1 MFMKRL
7 MQFVLYVLSAI
18 SAVCSAAPRSTADQL
33 LRVGAWNAVA
43 NIPMISKAP
52 EINGVFANG
61 EWDKA
66 AQISG
71 FSLLNGNYVT
81 NGTGFVRLMRD
92 KNFLYLAIRTTTP
105 NNDPGGS
112 LVANVLTR
120 DGKVF
125 QDDSLDL
132 MLVSDT
138 DTGKLY
144 HFIINSRDAVYDSK
158 VDFANGKKADVS
170 WNIRNL
176 KCRSHVDKGFWDMEL
191 AMPLSEIGTP
201 KSSFK
206 FNIGRNWS
214 SAGTS
219 LLNPSGAYFDVKRM
233 ITVRWRKDQ
242 GIMRQLDPGDV
253 GRGEWEL
260 ALEAD
265 NPTEKPLTLAVMLRH
280 NTYAKI
286 KGKSVTT
293 RHQDVVEKI
302 NIAPGRSGS
311 LKAEFSVDDNARYHY
326 SAVLFEP
333 STGRIH
339 ASRNFAGVRGNTER
353 HPLTCSFT
361 LKGVGSGDCRYY
373 PGYDK
378 AVLFFRPA
386 NKETV
391 KTAVILPDNSKVS
404 GIKEKGGFKFRFPVP
419 STAGKYDFT
428 LDVDGKT
435 YPKAFQLEKRFFSWL
450 GSKLGCDKIVLPP
463 FEPLKSSGAEV
474 KLLLSKLKLNGCGL
488 WDEFISENVSIL
500 ASPIQLEAVVNGKTE
515 HFSGIIADPVN
526 NHQGYDLIHSFI
538 AGTPSGLSISGKSRI
553 EYDGFQYLNFTLA
566 PPGKNKLERL
576 TLKITLK
583 NSEAPF
589 FHAISNFIRE
599 NPSGRIPA
607 GEGLVWEGS
616 KLPRRTALGQETL
629 HPQVVPYIYLGG
641 VSRGISCFVENTAG
655 FALDRKKSAVRII
668 RNKDKLILEWD
679 IINRPVNS
687 EKYRKFAFGLMPT
700 PVKKVDPAM
709 HQYTHD
715 TSALGAKTMKNF
727 TFIGGQLMGFSP
739 WKHDAFAGDWELF
752 RAACRAVRAGGKD
765 NMAKELDLWL
775 KKYEPALI
783 REMKQVPNAGEY
795 PMHYSRVRKNFRR
808 FQLDNP
814 ARRPALPYKYTDP
827 KLTWIFEDVPE
838 YFRAEWFNPA
848 PQSYFGA
855 RRITLTPSALDYMV
869 DALHKELLNGAHG
882 IYLDDMYLM
891 PDPNV
896 ETVAV
901 MDDEGVVHPAN
912 GILAMR
918 ELVKR
923 VAVLQH
929 KLNLYP
935 RLLQIHMTNALLIP
949 SFSLAT
955 STLGWENHYGDTP
968 LPTRFKVDDI
978 LATGTGLQLGT
989 ENCVLGGIKRK
1000 TYTPKEW
1007 KNGKYRW
1014 LTRTLIA
1021 LSLPFGAKFKAPV
1034 TPAGDAKFYF
1044 SVIGLA
1050 GEFGFWKPE
1059 CKFVPFWENAAAD
1072 LCVNDA
1078 EVLASSWRFPGRVL
1092 LVLGNLSGKEKVLK
1106 LSVNASNLALKDG
1119 FKIINAETRNMENA
1133 QKIVLPPYDFKL
1145 LVLE

>member
-1 MFMKRL
+1 MKRL
-7 MQFVLYVLSAI
+7 ITFAAYVLFLGTTI
-18 SAVCSAAPRSTADQL
+18 CHAAPRTASEQL
-33 LRVGAWNAVA
+33 LRVGAWNAAA
-43 NIPMISKAP
+43 NIPVISKAP
-52 EINGVFANG
+52 DIDGGFADG
-61 EWDKA
+61 EWDNA

-71 FSLLNGNYVT
+71 FSLLNGNCIT
-81 NGTGFVRLMRD
+81 NGTGHLRLMRD
-92 KNFLYLAIRTTTP
+92 KDFIYFAIRTTTP

-112 LVANVLTR
+112 LVANIQTR

-125 QDDSLDL
+125 LDDSLDL
-132 MLVSDT
+132 MLVSDK
-138 DTGKLY
+138 DNSKLY
-144 HFIINSRDAVYDSK
+144 HFIINSRDAVYDAK
-158 VDFANGKKADVS
+158 VDSANGKKADVS
-170 WNIRNL
+170 WNISGL

-191 AMPLSEIGTP
+191 AIPLSEIGSP
-201 KSSFK
+201 RSSFK
-206 FNIGRNWS
+206 FNLGRNWS
-214 SAGTS
+214 SAGSS
-219 LLNPSGAYFDVKRM
+219 LLNPAGAYFDIKRM
-233 ITVRWRKDQ
+233 VTVRWRKDF
-242 GIMRQLDPGDV
+242 GIMRQLDHGDV

-265 NPTEKPLTLAVMLRH
+265 NPTPKELILAVMLRH
-280 NTYAKI
+280 NTYAKV

-293 RHQDVVEKI
+293 RHIDVIKEIK
-302 NIAPGRSGS
+302 IAPGKSGS
-311 LKAEFSVDDNARYHY
+311 LKTEFSADDNARYHY
-326 SAVLFEP
+326 SAALYEP
-333 STGRIH
+333 VSGRIH
-339 ASRNFAGVRGNTER
+339 ASRSFAGVRGSTER

-361 LKGVGSGDCRYY
+361 IKGAGSGECRYY

-386 NKETV
+386 NQQATQ
-391 KTAVILPDNSKVS
+391 AAIILPDKSKVA
-404 GIKEKGGFKFRFPVP
+404 GVKEKGRFKFRFPVP

-428 LDVDGKT
+428 LDIDGKI
-435 YPKAFQLEKRFFSWL
+435 YSKAFNLEKRSFSWL
-450 GSKLGCDKIVLPP
+450 GSQLGCDKIVLPP
-463 FEPLKSSGAEV
+463 FEPLKPNGAEV

-488 WDEFISENVSIL
+488 WEEFVSEDVSMF
-500 ASPIQLEAVVNGKTE
+500 ASPMQFEAVVNGKTE
-515 HFSGIIADPVN
+515 HFSGVISDPIDKDN
-526 NHQGYDLIHSFI
+526 GHDLVHSFS
-538 AGTPSGLSISGKSRI
+538 AGTPSGLSLSGKSSI
-553 EYDGFQYLNFTLA
+553 EYDGFQYLNFTLF

-607 GEGLVWEGS
+607 GEGVVWDGS

-679 IINRPVNS
+679 IINRPVKLDKFRS
-687 EKYRKFAFGLMPT
+687 FAFGLMPT
-700 PVKKVDPAM
+700 PVKRVDPAM
-709 HQYTHD
+709 RQYTHD

-752 RAACRAVRAGGKD
+752 RAACRAVRNGGKD
-765 NMAKELDLWL
+765 NMAKELDAWL
-775 KKYEPALI
+775 KKYEPKLI
-783 REMKQVPNAGEY
+783 QEMKQVPNAGEY

-808 FQLDNP
+808 FQLDDP

-827 KLTWIFEDVPE
+827 KLTWIFDDVPE

-901 MDDEGVVHPAN
+901 KDDEGVVHPAN

-923 VAVLQH
+923 VSVLQH
-929 KLNLYP
+929 QHNLYP

-978 LATGTGLQLGT
+978 LASGTGLQLGT

-1000 TYTPKEW
+1000 TFTPKEW

-1059 CKFVPFWENAAAD
+1059 CKFVPFWEKNAAD
-1072 LCVNDA
+1072 LAVNDN
-1078 EVLASSWRFPGRVL
+1078 EVLASSWRFPGRAL
-1092 LVLGNLSGKEKVLK
+1092 LVLGNLSGREKELT
-1106 LSVNASNLALKDG
+1106 LSVNVSNLALKEEY
-1119 FKIINAETRNMENA
+1119 KIINAENRKVENA
-1133 QKIVLPPYDFKL
+1133 QKIILPPYDFKL
-1145 LVLE
+1145 LILE